1 MRPSSDRK
9 TEAEIIRKMQNTQTQ
24 SVVAEV
30 NGLEKQPRAETFK
43 KFFKSITAD
52 GDSEFMDFEGI
63 ENSPMVQKGQLCILH
78 IHIVQVNGGQMQGLS
93 MKEKYS
99 KVMLWRKGYYLNK

>member
-1 MRPSSDRK
+1 
-9 TEAEIIRKMQNTQTQ
+9 MQNTQTQ

-78 IHIVQVNGGQMQGLS
+78 IHIVQVNGGQMRITTEYS
-93 MKEKYS
+93 DAFIPKEQIFPD
-99 KVMLWRKGYYLNK
+99 